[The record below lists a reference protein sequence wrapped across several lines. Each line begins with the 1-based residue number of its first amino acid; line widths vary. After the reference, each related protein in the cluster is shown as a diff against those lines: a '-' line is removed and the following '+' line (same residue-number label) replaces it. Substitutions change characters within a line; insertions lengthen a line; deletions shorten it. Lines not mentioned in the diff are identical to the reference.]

1 MSTQPT
7 SRRELAALVLTGAV
21 GAAVALLAAR
31 MPVARLHVLVPRPL
45 PASVQTIT
53 VADVRPATTALA
65 VAALASMLAVL
76 ATRSAARRIVGVVAA
91 GLAAGLV
98 AAAVSAVG
106 AAQLVAAA
114 GRGGT
119 RGGGGL
125 SGLPAHLI
133 LVGDGWRAVLL
144 AGALDPVDEQ
154 EARRVHADGVLK
166 KPFEASLVLQ
176 TVKPLLDDAAAARTA
191 PLRDLV
197 GQADRLPSPGLGRLS
212 ACPTSDPELIRAAV
226 TIALDAALPGLIEEI
241 TQKVLVALNTKS

>member
-133 LVGDGWRAVLL
+133 FVGDGWRAVLL
-144 AGALDPVDEQ
+144 AGALLVLAAGLLVVLRAGRLPAMSARYDRHAPGRSGDRQVALWDALSAGVDPTSGP
-154 EARRVHADGVLK
+154 ADG
-166 KPFEASLVLQ
+166 AG
-176 TVKPLLDDAAAARTA
+176 LLAAPGAGSAQAGRVAVGTIGTPGQPTQGGSETA
-191 PLRDLV
+191 
-197 GQADRLPSPGLGRLS
+197 
-212 ACPTSDPELIRAAV
+212 
-226 TIALDAALPGLIEEI
+226 
-241 TQKVLVALNTKS
+241 